1 MEESASNSLF
11 ADIEKKLQNN
21 VNAVRGRS
29 GTMELELIKNENK
42 KIQLEAD
49 ILNYSVTI
57 LQSAASF
64 LQSIQTKE
72 DAEGSGMPI
81 GNDIVGK
88 ILLSILDLSVDRI
101 TEEDVEPAPK
111 KRKMDENSNFVKTT
125 KSESFMSPVT
135 RSSIRKTR
143 YQVSQQVLDRN
154 LAKNRQMLRKAKK
167 TRESLFT
174 F

>member
-111 KRKMDENSNFVKTT
+111 KRKMDENSNFVKT
-125 KSESFMSPVT
+125 
-135 RSSIRKTR
+135 
-143 YQVSQQVLDRN
+143 
-154 LAKNRQMLRKAKK
+154 
-167 TRESLFT
+167 
-174 F
+174 